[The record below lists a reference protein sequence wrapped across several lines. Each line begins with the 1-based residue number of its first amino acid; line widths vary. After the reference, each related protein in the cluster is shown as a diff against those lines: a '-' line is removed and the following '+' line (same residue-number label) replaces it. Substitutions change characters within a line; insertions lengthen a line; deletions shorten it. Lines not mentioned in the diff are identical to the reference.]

1 MTITRANSNGMWSK
15 IIGSTFFLTWV
26 GSLCL
31 WLAVGHRHNGVSK
44 DLTIAAGAV
53 TSVMA
58 FFAFCVGVTQ
68 WIGSSEWLSTPLSIG
83 KQDSGSTQLMHP
95 LLARPISLLYP
106 ISSAIVL
113 TLLAVEKAESPSG
126 ASYNMLVGEWIL
138 STFIASQASF
148 VPQPFALFF
157 LITLE

>member
-1 MTITRANSNGMWSK
+1 MTITRANSKGMWAK

-44 DLTIAAGAV
+44 DLTIAAGSV

-58 FFAFCVGVTQ
+58 FFAFCVDLTQ
-68 WIGSSEWLSTPLSIG
+68 WIGSKEWLSTPLSTEG
-83 KQDSGSTQLMHP
+83 GDSGSTQLMHP

-106 ISSAIVL
+106 ISSAIML
-113 TLLAVEKAESPSG
+113 TLYAVAKAGSPSG
-126 ASYNMLVGEWIL
+126 TSYDMLVHEWIL

-148 VPQPFALFF
+148 ILQPLALFF
-157 LITLE
+157 SN

>member
-1 MTITRANSNGMWSK
+1 MTITRANSNGMWAT
-15 IIGSTFFLTWV
+15 IIGSTFFLTWF

-31 WLAVGHRHNGVSK
+31 WVAVGHRHNGVSK

-58 FFAFCVGVTQ
+58 FFAFCVDLTQ
-68 WIGSSEWLSTPLSIG
+68 WIASKEWLSTPLSIG

-113 TLLAVEKAESPSG
+113 TLLAVEKAGSPSG
-126 ASYNMLVGEWIL
+126 ASYTMLAGEWIL
-138 STFIASQASF
+138 STFIASQASP
-148 VPQPFALFF
+148 VPQPLILYFF
-157 LITLE
+157 